1 MVAEHPV
8 VRSVREAISTQSL
21 LPARE
26 QGDGGVVEFDGA
38 PAGACLDAELGGSAA
53 DVLQRPRDRES
64 CAGRVEVGPLEAYNF
79 AASHSGVGSE
89 VQRRVQALHPGGGEE
104 SVKFGCG
111 PGTCRWSFG

>member
-1 MVAEHPV
+1 MVWSSST
-8 VRSVREAISTQSL
+8 VRRLVRVLT
-21 LPARE
+21 PN
-26 QGDGGVVEFDGA
+26 
-38 PAGACLDAELGGSAA
+38 SAA